1 MPSRREY
8 LAAVGLGSLAGCLG
22 GDESTPTEGDPTS
35 TATATPVP
43 TTTATASPT
52 DPARLGESV
61 TVDGVAVTLERVAV
75 QSSLMVEYT
84 DSGDVIANT
93 DGRFVLAEFDAASS
107 TPAAD
112 HYTLVTADERK
123 RPMEPGGG
131 FWLSENGRREQYST
145 DSASSMGDAGGGWL
159 AFPVDG
165 ELDAE
170 ATQII
175 VGDGA
180 WTIPDRVTERLSQ
193 PAPRFELGSFDHPE
207 TVTPDEPFSV
217 SLTVENVGS
226 VAGTFR
232 GVLNARGVEYAVYP
246 YPVRLELEPGETDIW
261 TKEYDPDEG
270 LNDVGETGGFD
281 FRTPVGDR
289 EGEIEVI
296 AGTAVGTAT
305 ES

>member
-8 LAAVGLGSLAGCLG
+8 LAVVGLGSLAGCLG

-43 TTTATASPT
+43 TTTATASPA
-52 DPARLGESV
+52 DPARVGESV
-61 TVDGVAVTLERVAV
+61 TVNDVDVTLESVAV
-75 QSSLMVEYT
+75 QSSLAVVYT

-93 DGRFVLAEFDAASS
+93 DGRFVLAEIDAGS
-107 TPAAD
+107 PAPNAD
-112 HYTLVTADERK
+112 QYTLVTAGERGQ
-123 RPMEPGGG
+123 PMEPGYG
-131 FWLSENGRREQYST
+131 FWLSEDGRREQYSA
-145 DSASSMGDAGGGWL
+145 DSASGTGGGWL

-165 ELDAE
+165 GVDVQSARI
-170 ATQII
+170 T
-175 VGDGA
+175 VGTGA
-180 WTIPDRVTERLSQ
+180 WTLPDRVGERLSQ
-193 PAPRFELGSFDHPE
+193 PAPRYEIGSFDHPE

-232 GVLNARGVEYAVYP
+232 GVLNVRGVEYAVYP
-246 YPVRLELEPGETDIW
+246 YPIRLELDPGETEIW
-261 TKEYDPDEG
+261 TKEYGPDEG

-281 FRTPVGDR
+281 LRTPAGDR
-289 EGEIEVI
+289 EDEIEVI